1 MSENLVEQ
9 HVELATLDWLQ
20 QLGYQIVYGP
30 YLAPAEPGAERKS
43 FREVFLLDRLQ
54 TKLEDLNP
62 EIPLEGLEEA
72 LRKIRLISHPTLIE
86 NNRAFHRLL
95 VEGVDVEFR
104 NADGQIV
111 HDKVWLI
118 DFANPEANEFLAVN
132 QFTVEEGHFN
142 RRADVVVFINGIPLT
157 VLELKN
163 IADEQATIR
172 KAFDQFQTYKAQ
184 IPSLFHSNALLVI
197 SDGHEARLGTVTSD
211 WERFMT
217 WRTITGKE
225 LVPPGSLQLETL
237 LKGVFDK
244 LRLLDLI
251 RNFIVFE
258 DDGEKVVK
266 KLAGYHQFHAVN
278 KAVESTLKAAGVAAN
293 PLPGSSRRE
302 EAQTS
307 KSGISQSLV
316 TSAATNQGGDRRA
329 GVIWHTQGSGK
340 SLSMVFYAG
349 KIVQHPA
356 MENPTVVVL
365 TDRNDLDDQL
375 FDTFSFC
382 KELLRQ
388 IPVQAESRE
397 HLRELLNVASGGV
410 VFTTIQKFFPD
421 EKGGKHP
428 LLSDRRNIVVIADE
442 AHRSQ
447 YDFIDGFA
455 KHMRDALPKAS
466 FIGFTGTPIESGDKN
481 TQAVFGDYIDVYD
494 ILQSKEDKA
503 TVPIYYEARLA
514 KIDLKPEE
522 RPKIDPNFDE
532 VTEDAEATIKES
544 LRRKWAQLEAMVG
557 TDKRIA
563 LVAEDLVKH
572 WEARYDA
579 MEGKAMVVCMSRRI
593 CVELYKAIQK
603 LRPDWHHDDDDK
615 GVMKIVMSGSASDN
629 LEWQQHIRS
638 KKRREELA
646 KAFKNPKKP
655 FRIVIV
661 RDMWLTGF
669 DAPSLH
675 TMYADKPM
683 RSHGLMQAIAR
694 VNRVFKD
701 KPGGLV
707 VDYLGL
713 AEELKQALADYTNSK
728 GKGDITLDQEEAV
741 AVMLER
747 YERVCGIMHGFDF
760 GAAAETTAAKR
771 LPLIAQAAEHVLGQK
786 DGKQRYLQAVSE
798 LSKAFALAVPND
810 EALEIRDEVGF
821 FQEVRAV
828 LAKSINEGGGKSP
841 EELDLAVRQIVS
853 RAISSDKV
861 IDIFDAAGLKKP
873 DISILSDEFLAEVQ
887 HLPQRNLAVELLQKL
902 LNNEL
907 KIREKKFLVQSK
919 SFAEMLEATI
929 HKYQNRTIE
938 AAQVIA
944 ELIDLAKQMREGQ
957 KRGKDLG
964 LTDDE
969 VAFYDALETNDSAVK
984 VLGEPTLKNIARE
997 LVSHVRKSVTIDWT
1011 LRESAQAQIRVL
1023 VRRILRK
1030 YGYPPDKQE
1039 KATQTVLEQAK
1050 LLCGDWAD
1058 AI

>member
-1 MSENLVEQ
+1 MPVETSRITESVVEQ
-9 HVELATLDWLQ
+9 ATLAWVDG
-20 QLGYQIVYGP
+20 LGYEVLSG
-30 YLAPAEPGAERKS
+30 LAIAPGEAAAERSDYKQ
-43 FREVFLLDRLQ
+43 VFLFNRLRN
-54 TKLEDLNP
+54 KLKDLNP
-62 EIPLEGLEEA
+62 GIPPEGLEEA
-72 LRKIRLISHPTLIE
+72 LRKLRLISHPTLIE

-104 NADGQIV
+104 NRDGQII

-118 DFANPEANEFLAVN
+118 DFEKPEANEFLAVN

-142 RRADVVVFINGIPLT
+142 RRADVVVFINGMPLA

-163 IADEQATIR
+163 ITDANATIR
-172 KAFDQFQTYKAQ
+172 GAFNQLQTYKAQ
-184 IPSLFHSNALLVI
+184 IPSLFNSNALLVI
-197 SDGHEARLGTVTSD
+197 SDGHEARLGTITSD

-217 WRTITGKE
+217 WRTVTGKE

-237 LKGVFDK
+237 IKGVFEK
-244 LRLLDLI
+244 GRLLDLI

-278 KAVESTLKAAGVAAN
+278 KAVESTLRATDRPRPSDG
-293 PLPGSSRRE
+293 R
-302 EAQTS
+302 
-307 KSGISQSLV
+307 GIK
-316 TSAATNQGGDRRA
+316 GEGDRRA

-356 MENPTVVVL
+356 MENPTLVVL
-365 TDRNDLDDQL
+365 TDRNDLDEQL
-375 FDTFSFC
+375 FGTFSFC
-382 KELLRQ
+382 KDLLRQ
-388 IPVQAESRE
+388 TPVQAQDRE

-421 EKGGKHP
+421 EKGAKQP

-455 KHMRDALPKAS
+455 KHLRDALPKAS
-466 FIGFTGTPIESGDKN
+466 FIGFTGTPIERGDKN

-494 ILQSKEDKA
+494 ILQAREDQA

-514 KIDLKPEE
+514 KIELKPEE
-522 RPKIDPNFDE
+522 RPKIDPHFQE
-532 VTEDAEATIKES
+532 VTEDAEES
-544 LRRKWAQLEAMVG
+544 IREGLRRKWAQLEAMVG
-557 TDKRIA
+557 TEKRIG

-572 WEARYDA
+572 WEARYAA

-593 CVELYKAIQK
+593 CVELYEAIRK
-603 LRPDWHHDDDDK
+603 LRPAWHDDDDDK
-615 GVMKIVMSGSASDN
+615 GTMKIVMSGSASDT
-629 LEWQQHIRS
+629 LEWQPHIRS
-638 KKRREELA
+638 KARREELA

-655 FRIVIV
+655 FKVVIV

-675 TMYADKPM
+675 TMYVDKPM
-683 RSHGLMQAIAR
+683 RGHGLMQAIAR

-728 GKGDITLDQEEAV
+728 GKGEITLDQEEAV
-741 AVMLER
+741 AVMLEK
-747 YERVCGIMHGFDF
+747 YEQVCSIMHGFDYKTV
-760 GAAAETTAAKR
+760 ARAVPAKR
-771 LPLIAQAAEHVLGQK
+771 FPRIAEAVEHVLQQK
-786 DGKQRYLQAVSE
+786 EGKPRYLQAVME
-798 LSKAFALAVPND
+798 LSRAFALAVPND
-810 EALEIRDEVGF
+810 EALAIRDEVGF

-828 LAKSINEGGGKSP
+828 LAKPVDGGDGKKSS
-841 EELDLAVRQIVS
+841 EELETAVRQIVS
-853 RAISSDKV
+853 RAISSDRV

-873 DISILSDEFLAEVQ
+873 DISILSDEFLADVR

-902 LNNEL
+902 LNKEL
-907 KIREKKFLVQSK
+907 KIRSRKYLVQSR

-929 HKYQNRTIE
+929 RRYQNRTIE

-944 ELIDLAKQMREGQ
+944 ELIELAKQMREGQ
-957 KRGKDLG
+957 KRGQELG

-969 VAFYDALETNDSAVK
+969 VAFYDALEVNDSAVK
-984 VLGEPTLKNIARE
+984 VLGEPTLKTIARE
-997 LVSHVRKSVTIDWT
+997 LVVHVRKSVTIDWT

-1039 KATQTVLEQAK
+1039 QATKTVLEQAK
-1050 LLCGDWAD
+1050 LLCEDWAS
-1058 AI
+1058 

>member
-1 MSENLVEQ
+1 
-9 HVELATLDWLQ
+9 LA
-20 QLGYQIVYGP
+20 I
-30 YLAPAEPGAERKS
+30 APGEPAAERADYKQ
-43 FREVFLLDRLQ
+43 VFLFDRLQ

-62 EIPLEGLEEA
+62 QIPLEGLQEA

-86 NNRAFHRLL
+86 NNRAFHRLM

-104 NADGQIV
+104 RKIPHPGPLPKGEGMKSEIV

-118 DFANPEANEFLAVN
+118 DFAHPEANEFLAVN
-132 QFTVEEGHFN
+132 QFTVEEGHSN
-142 RRADVVVFINGIPLT
+142 RRADVVVFVNGLPLA

-163 IADEQATIR
+163 IADEQATLR

-197 SDGHEARLGTVTSD
+197 SDGHQAKLGTITSD

-244 LRLLDLI
+244 ARLLDLV

-258 DDGEKVVK
+258 DDGEKVTK

-278 KAVESTLKAAGVAAN
+278 KAVESTLKATGFPSPGAARH
-293 PLPGSSRRE
+293 PLPSDGR
-302 EAQTS
+302 
-307 KSGISQSLV
+307 G
-316 TSAATNQGGDRRA
+316 NGDRRA

-340 SLSMVFYAG
+340 SLSMVFYTG

-356 MENPTVVVL
+356 MENPTIVAL

-382 KELLRQ
+382 KDLLRQ
-388 IPVQAESRE
+388 VPVQAESRE

-455 KHMRDALPKAS
+455 RHIRDALPKAS

-494 ILQSKEDKA
+494 ILQAKEDHA

-522 RPKIDPNFDE
+522 RPKIDPNFEE
-532 VTEDAEATIKES
+532 VTEDAEESTKES

-572 WEARYDA
+572 WEARFAA

-603 LRPDWHHDDDDK
+603 LRPAWHHDDDDK
-615 GVMKIVMSGSASDN
+615 GVMKIVMSGSASDK

-638 KKRREELA
+638 KARREELA
-646 KAFKNPKKP
+646 KAFKNSKKP

-669 DAPSLH
+669 DAPCLH
-675 TMYADKPM
+675 TMYVDKPM
-683 RSHGLMQAIAR
+683 RGHGLMQAIAR

-713 AEELKQALADYTNSK
+713 AEELKQALVNYTNSK
-728 GKGDITLDQEEAV
+728 GKGEITLNQEEAV
-741 AVMLER
+741 AVMQEK
-747 YERVCGIMHGFDF
+747 YEQVCAILHGFDYQT
-760 GAAAETTAAKR
+760 AAETAAAKR
-771 LPLIAQAAEHVLGQK
+771 LPLIAQAAEHVLQQK
-786 DGKQRYLQAVSE
+786 DGKPRYLLAVME

-810 EALEIRDEVGF
+810 AALEIRDAVGF
-821 FQEVRAV
+821 FQEIRAV
-828 LAKSINEGGGKSP
+828 LAKSISEGGGKSP
-841 EELDLAVRQIVS
+841 EELELAVRQIVS

-907 KIREKKFLVQSK
+907 KIRQKKYLVQSR

-929 HKYQNRTIE
+929 RKYQNRTIE

-944 ELIDLAKQMREGQ
+944 ELIELAKQMREGHQ
-957 KRGKDLG
+957 RGHKLG

-1011 LRESAQAQIRVL
+1011 LREAAQAQIRVL

-1039 KATQTVLEQAK
+1039 KTTQTVLEQAK

-1058 AI
+1058 AL

>member
-1 MSENLVEQ
+1 MSTKPTRITESVVEQ
-9 HVELATLDWLQ
+9 AALDWLGG
-20 QLGYQIVYGP
+20 LGYEIVSG
-30 YLAPAEPGAERKS
+30 LAIAPGETAAERSDYKQ
-43 FREVFLLDRLQ
+43 VFLFDRLQ
-54 TKLEDLNP
+54 TKLEDLNSK
-62 EIPLEGLEEA
+62 IPMEGLKEA

-104 NADGQIV
+104 NNEGQIV

-142 RRADVVVFINGIPLT
+142 RRADVVVFINGIPLA

-211 WERFMT
+211 WERFMG

-225 LVPPGSLQLETL
+225 LIPPGSLQLETI

-244 LRLLDLI
+244 HRLLDLI

-258 DDGEKVVK
+258 DDGEKVTK
-266 KLAGYHQFHAVN
+266 KIAGYHQFHAVN
-278 KAVESTLKAAGVAAN
+278 KAVATTVEA
-293 PLPGSSRRE
+293 SR
-302 EAQTS
+302 
-307 KSGISQSLV
+307 
-316 TSAATNQGGDRRA
+316 ATGDRRA

-356 MENPTVVVL
+356 MENPTIVML

-382 KELLRQ
+382 SSLLRQ

-428 LLSDRRNIVVIADE
+428 LLSDRRNIIVIADE

-494 ILQSKEDKA
+494 ILQSREDKA

-522 RPKIDPNFDE
+522 RPKIDPNFEE
-532 VTEDAEATIKES
+532 VTEDAEESTKES

-572 WEARYDA
+572 WEARYAA
-579 MEGKAMVVCMSRRI
+579 MDGKAMVVCMSRRI

-615 GVMKIVMSGSASDN
+615 GTMKIVMSGSASDK
-629 LEWQQHIRS
+629 LDWQKHIRS

-655 FRIVIV
+655 FKVVIV

-675 TMYADKPM
+675 TMYVDKPM
-683 RSHGLMQAIAR
+683 RGHGLMQAIAR

-713 AEELKQALADYTNSK
+713 AEELRQALADYTNSK
-728 GKGDITLDQEEAV
+728 GKGEITLDQGKAV
-741 AVMLER
+741 AVMLEK
-747 YERVCGIMHGFDF
+747 YEQVCAIMHEFDYQT
-760 GAAAETTAAKR
+760 AAETAAAKR
-771 LPLIAQAAEHVLGQK
+771 LPLIAQAAEHVLGQA
-786 DGKQRYLQAVSE
+786 DGKQRYLQAVSD
-798 LSKAFALAVPND
+798 LSKAFALAVPHD
-810 EALEIRDEVGF
+810 SALEIRDEVGF

-828 LAKSINEGGGKSP
+828 LAKSIGGGDGKKSP
-841 EELDLAVRQIVS
+841 EELELAVRQIVS

-907 KIREKKFLVQSK
+907 KIRSKKYLVQSR

-929 HKYQNRTIE
+929 RKYQNRTIE

-944 ELIDLAKQMREGQ
+944 ELIELAKQMREGQ
-957 KRGKDLG
+957 KRGEKLG
-964 LTDDE
+964 LSEDE
-969 VAFYDALETNDSAVK
+969 VAFYDALEVNDSAVK
-984 VLGEPTLKNIARE
+984 ELGDPILKKIAQE
-997 LVSHVRKSVTIDWT
+997 LVARVHQSVTIDWT
-1011 LRESAQAQIRVL
+1011 LRENARAQIRVL

-1039 KATQTVLEQAK
+1039 KATQTVLEQAE
-1050 LLCGDWAD
+1050 LLGAEWAE
-1058 AI
+1058 

>member
-1 MSENLVEQ
+1 
-9 HVELATLDWLQ
+9 
-20 QLGYQIVYGP
+20 
-30 YLAPAEPGAERKS
+30 
-43 FREVFLLDRLQ
+43 
-54 TKLEDLNP
+54 
-62 EIPLEGLEEA
+62 
-72 LRKIRLISHPTLIE
+72 
-86 NNRAFHRLL
+86 
-95 VEGVDVEFR
+95 
-104 NADGQIV
+104 
-111 HDKVWLI
+111 
-118 DFANPEANEFLAVN
+118 
-132 QFTVEEGHFN
+132 
-142 RRADVVVFINGIPLT
+142 
-157 VLELKN
+157 
-163 IADEQATIR
+163 
-172 KAFDQFQTYKAQ
+172 
-184 IPSLFHSNALLVI
+184 
-197 SDGHEARLGTVTSD
+197 
-211 WERFMT
+211 
-217 WRTITGKE
+217 
-225 LVPPGSLQLETL
+225 
-237 LKGVFDK
+237 
-244 LRLLDLI
+244 
-251 RNFIVFE
+251 
-258 DDGEKVVK
+258 
-266 KLAGYHQFHAVN
+266 
-278 KAVESTLKAAGVAAN
+278 
-293 PLPGSSRRE
+293 
-302 EAQTS
+302 
-307 KSGISQSLV
+307 
-316 TSAATNQGGDRRA
+316 
-329 GVIWHTQGSGK
+329 
-340 SLSMVFYAG
+340 MVFYAG

-356 MENPTVVVL
+356 MENPTIVVL

-522 RPKIDPNFDE
+522 RPKIDPNFEE
-532 VTEDAEATIKES
+532 VTEDAEESTKER

-572 WEARYDA
+572 WEARYAA

-615 GVMKIVMSGSASDN
+615 GTMKIVMSGSASDT
-629 LEWQQHIRS
+629 LDWQKHIRS

-675 TMYADKPM
+675 TMYVDKPM
-683 RSHGLMQAIAR
+683 RGHGLMQAIAR

-741 AVMLER
+741 AVMLEK
-747 YERVCGIMHGFDF
+747 YEQVCAILHGFDY
-760 GAAAETTAAKR
+760 GAAAEATAAKR
-771 LPLIAQAAEHVLGQK
+771 LPLIAQAAEHVLQQK
-786 DGKQRYLQAVSE
+786 DGKQRYLQAVSD
-798 LSKAFALAVPND
+798 LSKAFALAVPHD
-810 EALEIRDEVGF
+810 SALEIRDEVGF
-821 FQEVRAV
+821 FQEIRAV
-828 LAKSINEGGGKSP
+828 LAKSISEGGGKSP
-841 EELDLAVRQIVS
+841 EELELAVRQIVS

-873 DISILSDEFLAEVQ
+873 DISILSDEFLAEVK

-907 KIREKKFLVQSK
+907 KIRSKKYLVQSR

-929 HKYQNRTIE
+929 RRYQNRTIE

-944 ELIDLAKQMREGQ
+944 ELIELAKQMREGQ
-957 KRGKDLG
+957 KRGKELG
-964 LTDDE
+964 LSDDE

-1011 LRESAQAQIRVL
+1011 LRESARRHKSASSSAAFSANTAIRRTS
-1023 VRRILRK
+1023 RRRPRK
-1030 YGYPPDKQE
+1030 PFWNRRNCSAVIGRKHGGLIYFRTTGLSVVPPGLGIFLDSTRK
-1039 KATQTVLEQAK
+1039 
-1050 LLCGDWAD
+1050 
-1058 AI
+1058 